1 MKQGKKRL
9 TALIGLATGMA
20 VLAGAAFAS
29 YNTSNGYDV
38 GKTALKGL
46 MNNENYTADIN
57 MKMSVDDKEFAS
69 AQITELYDRNGD
81 VSLNRTEKN
90 SSEIYGDSTIYES
103 AAYRQ
108 DGMYIDTYITDGEGQ
123 QTSVYENNRYM
134 GSGTFDS
141 FDNDTEEEK
150 KTNERIIR
158 FAELAMDTVIGDLK
172 NNIVYVSGDD
182 NSSTYEINLDA
193 VQIPELVNA
202 GLSAMFS
209 SMNEYDNNDPYMI
222 LGTDPI
228 VKNASMKFTVDNEGR
243 LTDGTANV
251 TMTGEGHDAA
261 VDISIKLSDYGTTK
275 PQRVDI
281 STLPN
286 VDTYNVLDDGSIASD
301 DARFVVR

>member
-1 MKQGKKRL
+1 
-9 TALIGLATGMA
+9 
-20 VLAGAAFAS
+20 
-29 YNTSNGYDV
+29 
-38 GKTALKGL
+38 
-46 MNNENYTADIN
+46 